1 MLCVYVHLRCL
12 SKTEGWTVGYGSRIA
27 FIVEK
32 SLGDNFLL
40 PVLPSF
46 DNRCDYSI
54 FICRQ

>member
-1 MLCVYVHLRCL
+1 MLCVYTCAVFPKPKGGL
-12 SKTEGWTVGYGSRIA
+12 SGMGLEYLS
-27 FIVEK
+27 IVEK